1 MSFSVPELKAKIL
14 KRNLTITL
22 IVAGLTT
29 IGFLIWIT
37 FYTSSTSKKEVD
49 VLSKSFQTLTTYV
62 SNMLSKNEP
71 TIDTY
76 INSNIV
82 VANSILSTAD
92 PQTALEEIE
101 NIYLNTIPEIFT
113 DVDLLITDLSG
124 SIKYA
129 TGAYVNYDKLHFA
142 PRVQDNLTDTYYGK
156 FLSFVPDTRRL
167 ATYVMEKY
175 NDEFLIFVLYV
186 DPKIYLDAFISFAQ
200 NKVGNVK
207 EISIYTDAKNRLDI
221 SQKVYDEEIANGIT
235 GPKII
240 DKFISVTAYNR
251 YPLYKQSGFSSY
263 IYLKVTLNYG
273 NYFYILLSIVSL
285 FIVTMVVFTYRSSD
299 FAMNFFTTDINRL
312 NTAVKEIGHTGIL
325 PPQEEF
331 ELREM
336 QEFYETLAAILQEL
350 SATMEELRA
359 TNEELEKVYNEVS
372 KKSEEFRTLLIN
384 ISERLSIIA
393 EGYDEVTGHHIY
405 RVKELS
411 SFLAQKLKL
420 EDEEIESI
428 TMFSSL
434 HDIGKIF
441 VPKEILL
448 KPGKLTP
455 EEWEIM
461 KQHTTFAKR
470 ILDIPGFEKAL
481 SIALYHHENY
491 DGTGYPYGLTG
502 KEIPISAQIV
512 KIVDV
517 YDALRSDRPYK
528 RGLTHEESLN
538 IILNGDGRT
547 SPEHFSRHLL
557 EIFKEYNEEIR
568 KLWEEIDK
576 GNLVQ
581 KSSKNNKNDKNNKK
595 DGRRED

>member
-1 MSFSVPELKAKIL
+1 MSLGVSELKSRIL
-14 KRNLTITL
+14 KKNLIITV
-22 IVAGLTT
+22 IVAISLTVA
-29 IGFLIWIT
+29 FLIWIGL
-37 FYTSSTSKKEVD
+37 YTSATSKKEVE
-49 VLSKSFQTLTTYV
+49 VLNKSFQTLTTYV
-62 SNMLSKNEP
+62 SNMLSKNES

-82 VANSILSTAD
+82 IANSILSSVD
-92 PQTALEEIE
+92 PQTGLEEIE

-124 SIKYA
+124 NIKYA
-129 TGAYVNYDKLHFA
+129 TGAYINYDRLHFS
-142 PRVQDNLTDTYYGK
+142 PMVQGSSEDGYYGK

-175 NDEFLIFVLYV
+175 NDEFLVFVLYV
-186 DPKIYLDAFISFAQ
+186 DPQIYLDAFTSFAQ

-207 EISIYTDAKNRLDI
+207 EIAIYTDAKNRLDM

-251 YPLYKQSGFSSY
+251 YALYKQNGLSSY
-263 IYLKVTLNYG
+263 IYLKIHLNYG
-273 NYFYILLSIVSL
+273 SYFYVLLSVLSL
-285 FIVTMVVFTYRSSD
+285 FIITMVIFTYRSSD
-299 FAMNFFTTDINRL
+299 FAMKFFTVDINRL

-393 EGYDEVTGHHIY
+393 EGYDEGTGHHIY

-411 SFLAQKLKL
+411 SFLARKLNL
-420 EDEEIESI
+420 EDEEIESL

-491 DGTGYPYGLTG
+491 DGTGYPYGLVG
-502 KEIPISAQIV
+502 REIPINAQIV

-547 SPEHFSRHLL
+547 SPEHFSKHLL
-557 EIFKEYNEEIR
+557 KIFEEYNEEIR
-568 KLWEEIDK
+568 KLWEEID
-576 GNLVQ
+576 
-581 KSSKNNKNDKNNKK
+581 
-595 DGRRED
+595 R